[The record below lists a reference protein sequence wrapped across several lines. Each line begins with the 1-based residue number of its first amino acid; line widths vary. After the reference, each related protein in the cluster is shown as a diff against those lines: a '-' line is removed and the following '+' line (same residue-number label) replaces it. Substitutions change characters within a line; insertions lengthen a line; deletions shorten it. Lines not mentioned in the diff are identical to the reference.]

1 LIEGGSFMSEL
12 NQPIT
17 FRHGAKVANRFVQ
30 APMLT
35 NSGENGFA
43 TQDTIDYYNARS
55 KTGGMIVTEYMYVDE
70 NGGPALTWRTGREQ
84 LAVYDD
90 KFLPQLK
97 KVAAAIK
104 HSGNKAIMQI
114 CHVGREANFRA
125 MNGKPVY
132 APSDID
138 FPFLPYKV
146 HAFSETQIEKLIKEF
161 GDATKRAIDAGFDG
175 VEIHGAN
182 HYLLQQFFSE
192 YSNRRTDNWGGS
204 LEKRMNFP
212 LAVAKEVTET
222 VKKYAP
228 DDFIVGYRISP
239 EEIHGQNIGYTW
251 HDSTKLVDKLTKD
264 YDLDY
269 IHLSM
274 LQYDAKPG
282 DALLM
287 DQAGDTD
294 SKYRD
299 SDKPFAT
306 LFKSFLNGAKEII
319 VGSINSEE
327 AAQKASQLADMVAVG
342 RENLIDPLF
351 ADKILNGKAD
361 EIITEI
367 SPEQVEKTHWTPGL
381 IDVFS
386 SENTVMP
393 LPGSESLRPLHKG
406 FGSWSEMKYPDN
418 PEMK

>member
-1 LIEGGSFMSEL
+1 MSNL
-12 NQPIT
+12 NESLT
-17 FRHGAKVANRFVQ
+17 FRHGATVVNRFVQ

-35 NSGENGFA
+35 NSGEDGFA
-43 TQDTIDYYNARS
+43 TQDTIDYYHARS
-55 KTGGMIVTEYMYVDE
+55 HAGGMIVTEYMYVDE
-70 NGGPALTWRTGREQ
+70 NGGPALTWRRGREQ

-90 KFLPQLK
+90 KFVPQLT

-104 HSGNKAIMQI
+104 HSGNKAILQL

-132 APSDID
+132 APSAID

-146 HAFSETQIEKLIKEF
+146 HAFSEEQIEKLIKEF

-192 YSNRRTDNWGGS
+192 YSNRRTDHWGGS

-212 LAVAKEVTET
+212 LAVAREVTET
-222 VKKYAP
+222 VKKYASA
-228 DDFIVGYRISP
+228 DFIVGYRISP
-239 EEIHGQNIGYTW
+239 EEIHGQNVGYTW

-269 IHLSM
+269 LHLSM
-274 LQYDAKPG
+274 LEYDAKPG

-287 DQAGDTD
+287 DQDGEAAA
-294 SKYRD
+294 KYCD
-299 SDKPFAT
+299 SDKPFAI
-306 LFKSFLNGAKEII
+306 LFKPFLNGAKEII
-319 VGSINSEE
+319 VGGINSEE
-327 AAQKASQLADMVAVG
+327 AAKNAATLADLVAVG
-342 RENLIDPLF
+342 RENLIDPTF
-351 ADKILNGKAD
+351 AERILEGDGDEVLTKI
-361 EIITEI
+361 T
-367 SPEQVEKTHWTPGL
+367 PEQVEKTRWTRGL

-386 SENTVMP
+386 SANTVMP
-393 LPGSESLRPLHKG
+393 LPGSDSLRHLHDG
-406 FGSWSEMKYPDN
+406 FGSWSEMKYPGN

>member
-1 LIEGGSFMSEL
+1 MSNL
-12 NQPIT
+12 NESLT
-17 FRHGAKVANRFVQ
+17 FRHGATVANRFVQ

-55 KTGGMIVTEYMYVDE
+55 QAGGMIVTEYMYVDE
-70 NGGPALTWRTGREQ
+70 AGGPALTWRTGREQ

-90 KFLPQLK
+90 KFVPQLK

-104 HSGNKAIMQI
+104 HTGNKAIMQL

-132 APSDID
+132 APSAID

-146 HAFSETQIEKLIKEF
+146 HAFSEEQIEKLIQEF

-182 HYLLQQFFSE
+182 HYLLQQFVSE
-192 YSNRRTDNWGGS
+192 YSNRRTDHWGGS

-212 LAVAKEVTET
+212 LAVAKKVTET

-228 DDFIVGYRISP
+228 ADFIVGYRISP
-239 EEIHGQNIGYTW
+239 EEIHGQNVGYTW
-251 HDSTKLVDKLTKD
+251 HESTQLIDKLTKE
-264 YDLDY
+264 YKLDY

-294 SKYRD
+294 KKYFD

-306 LFKSFLNGAKEII
+306 LFKPYLNGAKEVI
-319 VGSINSEE
+319 VGGIDSEE
-327 AAQKASQLADMVAVG
+327 AAEKASQLADLVAVG
-342 RENLIDPLF
+342 RENLVDPLF
-351 ADKILNGKAD
+351 AEKILNGNAD
-361 EIITEI
+361 EIITEV
-367 SPEQVEKTHWTPGL
+367 SPEQVKKTHLTPGL

-393 LPGSESLRPLHKG
+393 LPGSKSLRPLHQV

>member
-1 LIEGGSFMSEL
+1 MSKL
-12 NQPIT
+12 NQSLT
-17 FRHGAKVANRFVQ
+17 FRHGATVSNRFVQ

-55 KTGGMIVTEYMYVDE
+55 KTGGMIITEYMYVDKA
-70 NGGPALTWRTGREQ
+70 GGPALTWRTGREQ

-90 KFLPQLK
+90 KFVPQLK
-97 KVAAAIK
+97 KIAEAIK
-104 HSGNKAIMQI
+104 HSGNKAIMQL

-125 MNGKPVY
+125 MNGQPVY
-132 APSDID
+132 APSAVD

-146 HAFSETQIEKLIKEF
+146 HAFTEEQIETLIQEF
-161 GDATKRAIDAGFDG
+161 ADATKRAIDAGFDG

-192 YSNRRTDNWGGS
+192 YSNRRNDNWGGS

-212 LAVAKEVTET
+212 LAVTKAVTDT

-239 EEIHGQNIGYTW
+239 EEIHGQNVGYTW
-251 HDSTKLVDKLTKD
+251 HESTQLVDKLTKD

-294 SKYRD
+294 KKYFD

-306 LFKSFLNGAKEII
+306 LFKPYLNGAKEII
-319 VGSINSEE
+319 VGSVNSEE
-327 AAQKASQLADMVAVG
+327 TAEKASQLADLVAVA

-351 ADKILNGKAD
+351 AEKILNGKAS
-361 EIITEI
+361 EIITKI
-367 SPEQVEKTHWTPGL
+367 SPEQVKKTHLTPGL